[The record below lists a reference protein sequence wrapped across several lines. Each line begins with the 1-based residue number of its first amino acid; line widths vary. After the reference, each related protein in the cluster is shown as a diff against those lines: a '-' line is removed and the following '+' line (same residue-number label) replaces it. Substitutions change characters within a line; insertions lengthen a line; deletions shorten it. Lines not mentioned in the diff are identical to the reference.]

1 MLAKRISAAG
11 KKLVRGLGHHTLQLH
26 KDIVERS
33 MRRHKTG
40 ANKFEQIHH
49 GDGMNKEQVLRRYAP
64 EQESGADRLQAGLV
78 Q

>member
-1 MLAKRISAAG
+1 MSAGGGGVEEVLPELKG
-11 KKLVRGLGHHTLQLH
+11 KTRL
-26 KDIVERS
+26 
-33 MRRHKTG
+33 
-40 ANKFEQIHH
+40 FHH

>member
-1 MLAKRISAAG
+1 MEIAG
-11 KKLVRGLGHHTLQLH
+11 IARCG
-26 KDIVERS
+26 
-33 MRRHKTG
+33 
-40 ANKFEQIHH
+40 NFHH